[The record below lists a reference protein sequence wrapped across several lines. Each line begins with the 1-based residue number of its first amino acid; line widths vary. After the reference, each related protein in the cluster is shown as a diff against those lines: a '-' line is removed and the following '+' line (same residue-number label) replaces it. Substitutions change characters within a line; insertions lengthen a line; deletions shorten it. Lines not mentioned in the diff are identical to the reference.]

1 MDQQYFNQ
9 PQYPQQQGQY
19 SQQPASGYAGGGYQ
33 GNTSVMSVKD
43 WIITYLLMCI
53 PFANFVFL
61 FMWAFGSS
69 GNVNRKNW
77 AKASLLWTAIMLIF
91 MIVIWVL
98 MIALGLG
105 AAVIG
110 GASSY

>member
-1 MDQQYFNQ
+1 MKQVIVTFNFDPETEIVSDVKCVVDGVEKKKKTTKKIKEVIEMDQQYFNQ

-61 FMWAFGSS
+61 F
-69 GNVNRKNW
+69 
-77 AKASLLWTAIMLIF
+77 IF
-91 MIVIWVL
+91 R
-98 MIALGLG
+98 
-105 AAVIG
+105 
-110 GASSY
+110 